1 MSFHITEVNGSGAA
15 YLVAE
20 YAHQHRHLAKVL
32 TEELA
37 RLESNTL
44 TLQLTVDTLARI
56 SRYNTEAARLQKLVD
71 VYTNRIK

>member
-1 MSFHITEVNGSGAA
+1 MSAHITEVNGSGAA

-37 RLESNTL
+37 RIDPATL
-44 TLQLTVDTLARI
+44 SLQLTMDTQVRIAR
-56 SRYNTEAARLQKLVD
+56 YKTEAARLQKLVD
-71 VYTNRIK
+71 AYTNRIK